1 MKDEGK
7 AVIAVEGDTVDWK
20 FHGMKPAI
28 RAELQDVFNAMDD
41 FVDENPGYR
50 LSLVVE
56 SE

>member
-7 AVIAVEGDTVDWK
+7 AVLAAEDDVISWN

-28 RAELQDVFNAMDD
+28 RNDLQDVFNAMDD
-41 FVDENPGYR
+41 FIDVNPGFR
-50 LSLVVE
+50 LTLCVE

>member
-7 AVIAVEGDTVDWK
+7 AVLAAEDDVISWN

-28 RAELQDVFNAMDD
+28 RNDLQDVFNAMDD
-41 FVDENPGYR
+41 FIDQNPGFR
-50 LSLVVE
+50 LTLVVE